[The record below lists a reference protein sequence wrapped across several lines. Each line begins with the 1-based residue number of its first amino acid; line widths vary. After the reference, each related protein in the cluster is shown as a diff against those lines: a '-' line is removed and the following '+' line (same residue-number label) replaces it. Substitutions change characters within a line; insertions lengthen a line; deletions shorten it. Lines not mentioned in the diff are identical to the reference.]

1 VKEILYSKE
10 VIWFIIGLVLF
21 LLEFIFP
28 GLVLLFFGVG
38 AWITSIAAYLF
49 DFSLD
54 TQLIIFIISSLLSL
68 AALRKL
74 LKEKYMNKS
83 NKDSDDSLEIEFVGK
98 VALALSSFKSGEAGK
113 VEFKGSTWTAISD
126 FAIIQ
131 GERVEITE
139 INSIKLT
146 VKPLN
151 QSL

>member
-10 VIWFIIGLVLF
+10 VIWFIIGLILF

-49 DFSLD
+49 NLSLD
-54 TQLIIFIISSLLSL
+54 TQLLLFIISSLLSL

-83 NKDSDDSLEIEFVGK
+83 SSDSENDAELDFVGK
-98 VALALSSFKSGEAGK
+98 TAIAVSTFDPGESGK
-113 VEFKGSTWTAISD
+113 VEFNGSNWMAISD
-126 FAIIQ
+126 EPIQVGQRVKIIA
-131 GERVEITE
+131 

-146 VKPLN
+146 ITPIK
-151 QSL
+151 